1 MRRTLARLAITA
13 VSLGAAVAHAEDAPA
28 VASEASTT
36 PIGGERGTAHGSDV
50 RPPETGDA
58 TQARGSAASVSPL
71 AAREPDDTV
80 RWLVARARY
89 DAVIGW
95 ASRYQLSSSLDGLGL
110 EQLLWRR
117 VDVLPFYHRLAVD
130 GTLRLDRGV
139 ALSLHFS
146 GWVTPNLLADPAGG
160 VAAGAVVLGFL
171 ELDVAPPGSE
181 APVSLWL
188 GRRFITHGPP
198 GGIQLDGGGGRIGS
212 RMGVFAELFVGRPV
226 TPTRSSLLGP
236 EPSFDGAS
244 VAYGARVGYD
254 DPGVF
259 VASAAYAELWGH
271 GMLGSRTVDVTSLWD
286 PGPLSIEGSLKLD
299 VASPAVVLAR
309 LAAIVPIARE
319 LSIDLEGQH
328 LEPARWIPPWSILS
342 AFEASTFDEIAGGA
356 TVRLAPGLAARAQG
370 AARIYVGEVPGEVR
384 VGYRAEALLR
394 LVPVRD
400 EGSTTFR
407 VLASRRDDGVL
418 GYTLVTA
425 GLSTAPVPVLRLAID
440 GALAIDDAA
449 ERVSV
454 SGRAS
459 FDASPG
465 AEWTVGAWA
474 SIARTPTSDADAR
487 AMIRARWEPVL

>member
-1 MRRTLARLAITA
+1 MRRALARLLIAF
-13 VSLGAAVAHAEDAPA
+13 VSLGAGVASADDAPA
-28 VASEASTT
+28 VAPESDPDASETAGSATGDGDAQPADEAS
-36 PIGGERGTAHGSDV
+36 ERQVSIS
-50 RPPETGDA
+50 P
-58 TQARGSAASVSPL
+58 AASSAPQ
-71 AAREPDDTV
+71 EPDDTV

-89 DAVIGW
+89 DVLIGW
-95 ASRYQLSSSLDGLGL
+95 ASRYQLTTSTDGLGL

-146 GWVTPNLLADPAGG
+146 GWGTANLLADQGGG
-160 VAAGAVVLGFL
+160 VAAGDVVVGFL
-171 ELDVAPPGSE
+171 ELDIAPPGSE
-181 APVSLWL
+181 APVSLWV
-188 GRRFITHGPP
+188 GRRFVTHGPP

-212 RMGVFAELFVGRPV
+212 RLGVFAELFVGRPV

-236 EPSFDGAS
+236 EPSFEGAS

-259 VASAAYAELWGH
+259 VASAAYAELWGQ

-286 PGPLSIEGSLKLD
+286 PGPISVEGSLKLD
-299 VASPAVVLAR
+299 VTSPAVVLAR
-309 LAAIVPIARE
+309 VAAVVPVVRE

-342 AFEASTFDEIAGGA
+342 AFEASTFDEVAGGA

-400 EGSTTFR
+400 DASTTFR

-425 GLSTAPVPVLRLAID
+425 GLSTAPIPVLRIAID
-440 GALAIDDAA
+440 GALAVDDDAD
-449 ERVSV
+449 RLSV

-465 AEWTVGAWA
+465 AEWTIGAWA
-474 SIARTPTSDADAR
+474 SVARTPTTDTDAR